1 MDTGA
6 NERDLVKA
14 AQRDPAAFGALYDRY
29 VQPIYGFVF
38 RRVDCDVA
46 LAQDLTA
53 ATFEKALRGL
63 PRYRWQGVSFG
74 AWVFQIA
81 RNEIAQ
87 HYRHRSPA
95 PLRDDAID
103 SSSNPTPDTAID
115 LANGLAR
122 LSSEDRELLE
132 CRFFD
137 DLPTPLLAEILG
149 ISPNA
154 LYVRLHRALERLRQ
168 AMGAGE
174 VSYAD

>member
-1 MDTGA
+1 MMDTSA

-14 AQRDPAAFGALYDRY
+14 AQRNPSAFGTLYDRY
-29 VQPIYGFVF
+29 VQTIYGFVF
-38 RRVDCDVA
+38 RRVDGDAA

-74 AWVFQIA
+74 AWIFQIA

-87 HYRHRSPA
+87 HYRRRPPA
-95 PLRDDAID
+95 PLSETAASF
-103 SSSNPTPDTAID
+103 SSPTPDQAID
-115 LANGLAR
+115 LARGLAR
-122 LSSEDRELLE
+122 LSNEDRELLE

-154 LYVRLHRALERLRQ
+154 LYVRLHRALERLRA
-168 AMGAGE
+168 AME
-174 VSYAD
+174 VGR